1 MSVELPMLS
10 KATELAFNAHKA
22 QFRKGT
28 QIPYVNHLCDVTSRT
43 AHYLFDLTGIRAE
56 SLGGIT
62 KDEILSAAMLHDYIE
77 DVGGEYSYIKSEFN
91 ENVAIIVQE
100 CTREADKDTKLG
112 KYQFLESFHR
122 KSTASLLIKIADRYC
137 NVMDYYRTPGKTRYA
152 SKYAMQAHPL
162 YSEYHKRKL
171 FFMNVMKD
179 LNELN
184 KIIRSNYVGYMFD
197 ENEDNYVKGVVL

>member
-1 MSVELPMLS
+1 MLS
-10 KATELAFNAHKA
+10 KATEFAFNAHKA

-28 QIPYVNHLCDVTSRT
+28 QIPYVNHLCEVTSRT
-43 AHYLFDLTGIRAE
+43 AHYLFDLAGVRSEA
-56 SLGGIT
+56 LGGIT

-77 DVGGEYSYIKSEFN
+77 DIDPIDGYLTIKSEFN

-100 CTREADKDTKLG
+100 CTREADQDTKLG
-112 KYQFLESFHR
+112 KYQFLESFQR

-137 NVMDYYRTPGKTRYA
+137 NVMDYHRTSGKTRYA

-162 YSEYHKRKL
+162 YKEYHKRKL

-179 LNELN
+179 LNQLN
-184 KIIRSNYVGYMFD
+184 KIIRSNYVKYLFD
-197 ENEDNYVKGVVL
+197 KNEDT